1 MRVLGQSLLVM
12 LFAATVAPTHG
23 VLMGRLVA
31 GEIAGAS
38 VTPHV
43 IDRELKYRRPHEEVL
58 AARVQLFVRGPAGAA
73 TFDGRSPADLLQAG
87 DWSWHDLGTSVPIP
101 EGAMGVWTFN
111 GRTNRWGCGQ
121 SFRLAADGIDQRTI
135 PIDTPVAW
143 VSSVTFLSREK
154 SQTDPRPDQVVVHV
168 ENASKE
174 SLRLRSIRL
183 HLPREAESWQVL
195 WPGAKREIDV
205 EVLGGEQGFFE
216 IETEKLPLGYAAIEI
231 ETDQKPLWA
240 HLRVKRESFDISG
253 GWIFDS
259 EGKWREADV
268 RDESGAAIVRNDF
281 LDLLSS
287 MHINTAH
294 YEEAKGY
301 SDQPQIMQRNPLKRF
316 HRLWPT
322 ERWSQPAELATVHA
336 VEFLG
341 EPQYGGGKPVPPQ
354 EVFDQLLPYRSSP
367 LATSVTHSEE
377 RVWRFYAGL
386 SDYPHFDAYRVVA
399 PAADSWRL
407 YDRWGEGRITW
418 GAPLETIGN
427 LCRSLRELNRPMPCA
442 VWSQGPHDGWGGG
455 FWFGKTRQRRSP
467 NADELRSQAMHA
479 LASRVTSLYW
489 FNLSKPS
496 LDRFPDTHEAMR
508 LIGREIRML
517 EPLYLRGDAYR
528 FRRLPSATGG
538 PDWELSSIIGPQGA
552 VLFALDTAYGID
564 NEKLE
569 FVFGPPREAKFEF
582 ELPAALSEPTD
593 VFRVDAEGIHQV
605 DWRWEGGMVKVSD
618 LASRDRIYVAT
629 KDPKVRQEIEERR
642 QAALRWEASF
652 GER

>member
-43 IDRELKYRRPHEEVL
+43 IDHELKYRRPHEEVL

-87 DWSWHDLGTSVPIP
+87 DWSWHDLGTSMPIP

-174 SLRLRSIRL
+174 TLRLRSIRL

-316 HRLWPT
+316 HRLSVGRNRLSWQRCMP
-322 ERWSQPAELATVHA
+322 
-336 VEFLG
+336 
-341 EPQYGGGKPVPPQ
+341 
-354 EVFDQLLPYRSSP
+354 SS
-367 LATSVTHSEE
+367 S
-377 RVWRFYAGL
+377 
-386 SDYPHFDAYRVVA
+386 
-399 PAADSWRL
+399 
-407 YDRWGEGRITW
+407 
-418 GAPLETIGN
+418 
-427 LCRSLRELNRPMPCA
+427 
-442 VWSQGPHDGWGGG
+442 
-455 FWFGKTRQRRSP
+455 
-467 NADELRSQAMHA
+467 
-479 LASRVTSLYW
+479 LASRSTAEESRSRPKTSST
-489 FNLSKPS
+489 NS
-496 LDRFPDTHEAMR
+496 FPTEAHR
-508 LIGREIRML
+508 WR
-517 EPLYLRGDAYR
+517 
-528 FRRLPSATGG
+528 
-538 PDWELSSIIGPQGA
+538 
-552 VLFALDTAYGID
+552 
-564 NEKLE
+564 
-569 FVFGPPREAKFEF
+569 PR
-582 ELPAALSEPTD
+582 
-593 VFRVDAEGIHQV
+593 
-605 DWRWEGGMVKVSD
+605 
-618 LASRDRIYVAT
+618 
-629 KDPKVRQEIEERR
+629 
-642 QAALRWEASF
+642 
-652 GER
+652 